1 MARMVPTIMGDIL
14 QWKSGLQML
23 LGSIIVASL
32 FTLATRLT
40 LHTLRWTRWDRIEG
54 VYQNW
59 HGPRAIEI
67 EINREDTPNRL
78 LVPVA
83 PRIPYAAAETVSIA
97 IHPTDPGRIVPL
109 DFANLWRNLL
119 NPAAFLIAALVAWI
133 NLVPAAWGQDR
144 TWSGGRWIPTPP
156 GAAFPGSEPNAVSL
170 RPSRALQRYP
180 LVVLALFAVFT
191 VGATLTLIRDGPGM
205 ATLTFLICLGATAI
219 LAGIVLDSRTLRLI
233 TSDTHLT
240 EVTFFGAKRVPW
252 SDIDSIRARNLNA
265 KAQQD
270 YDRSDITRHQKG
282 ASRPPTI
289 MVDFVVDA
297 QQREILSLHEA
308 MDPPAAYRALR
319 ARLARH
325 DRTESP
331 RRNP

>member
-1 MARMVPTIMGDIL
+1 MTGDIF

-67 EINREDTPNRL
+67 ETRREDTTNRL

-83 PRIPYAAAETVSIA
+83 PGIGYGAADTVRVA
-97 IHPTDPGRIVPL
+97 MHPTDPGRIAPL

-119 NPAAFLIAALVAWI
+119 NPAAFLVVALVAWI
-133 NLVPAAWGQDR
+133 NLAPAAWGQDR
-144 TWSGGRWIPTPP
+144 TWSEGRWIPTPP
-156 GAAFPGSEPNAVSL
+156 GAPSPESETNAVAL

-180 LVVLALFAVFT
+180 LVVLALFALFT
-191 VGATLTLIRDGPGM
+191 VGATIALVRDGPGM

-219 LAGIVLDSRTLRLI
+219 LAGIVADSRTLRLI
-233 TSDTHLT
+233 VGNSGLT
-240 EVTFFGAKRVPW
+240 ELTFFGAKRVPW
-252 SDIDSIRARNLNA
+252 SEIHSIQARNLNE
-265 KAQQD
+265 KGQRD
-270 YDRSDITRHQKG
+270 YDRSDIARFQKG

-289 MVDFVVDA
+289 LVDFIVDA

-319 ARLARH
+319 ARLTQH
-325 DRTESP
+325 DPTGSSRQ
-331 RRNP
+331 NP